1 LSTEPQFSGCFSRFC
16 QLSTC
21 RHDLTRIGTTA
32 QSNGVNLAG
41 WFVDE
46 TLPSCRLP
54 DRPLILVVNC
64 VDADDMPPRRKK
76 PDATAPMEPVA
87 TGPLRPFVGGTLRRE
102 LPKINRNSCKL
113 VRVHFNRDE
122 FQSLALYAIAHDL
135 TLADAIRRLAV
146 LGVPA
151 LQIATV
157 EQPQVDEAPRPLAPP
172 LVPAVTLEQLREGI
186 AANAA

>member
-1 LSTEPQFSGCFSRFC
+1 MPTKPQFYGRFPRFC

-21 RHDLTRIGTTA
+21 RQVSARFVTTA
-32 QSNGVNLAG
+32 QCNQVNLAG

-46 TLPSCRLP
+46 TLPPCRLP
-54 DRPLILVVNC
+54 DRPLILVGDC

-102 LPKINRNSCKL
+102 LPKINRNNAKL

-135 TLADAIRRLAV
+135 SLADAIRRLAV
-146 LGVPA
+146 LGVPT

-157 EQPQVDEAPRPLAPP
+157 EQPQADEAPRPLAPP
-172 LVPAVTLEQLREGI
+172 LVPAVTMDQLREGI
-186 AANAA
+186 ANAA